1 MVEGKVLDSAFL
13 EKQYLFRRKVFTLL
27 GKAFHVYDDRGN
39 LVFYSR
45 QKPFKLREDFRVY
58 SDQTRSKELLIIKTP
73 QIFDISAVYGVQDA
87 TTGEVV
93 GAIKRMGFKSI
104 LKDEWIFMSTEGCE
118 IGKLTE
124 ASLAGALFSRFVNFI
139 PQQYVVLA
147 EGREVARINQH
158 FNPFILKY
166 TLTIAEEAPPIDR
179 RLLIAAGIL
188 LSGIER
194 RQK

>member
-1 MVEGKVLDSAFL
+1 MVEEKVLDSAFMQG
-13 EKQYLFRRKVFTLL
+13 QYLFRRKVFTML

-58 SDQTRSKELLIIKTP
+58 SDQTCSRELLIIKTP

-104 LKDEWIFMSTEGCE
+104 LKDEWIFMSTEGRE

-147 EGREVARINQH
+147 EGREAARINQH

-166 TLTIAEEAPPIDR
+166 TLTITEEASPIDR

>member
-1 MVEGKVLDSAFL
+1 MVEEKVLDSAFMQG
-13 EKQYLFRRKVFTLL
+13 QYLFRRKVFTLL
-27 GKAFHVYDDRGN
+27 GKAFHVYDNRGN

-45 QKPFKLREDFRVY
+45 QKPFKLREDFQVY

-104 LKDEWIFMSTEGCE
+104 LKDEWIFMSTEGRE

-147 EGREVARINQH
+147 EGREAARINQH

-166 TLTIAEEAPPIDR
+166 TLTITEEASPIDR

>member
-1 MVEGKVLDSAFL
+1 MVEEKVLDSAFL

-58 SDQTRSKELLIIKTP
+58 SDKTRSRELLIIKTP

-104 LKDEWIFMSTEGCE
+104 LKDEWIFMSTEGRE